1 MRRRSGQGTVEF
13 ALILP
18 FLIMTLT
25 GIIELSWVMF
35 QTIALSHVTRQAA
48 REGACGASDSTV
60 VNRVRDSLGWLYR
73 PNTAVVLTVF
83 QTANTSL
90 VVGSYSQTGT
100 QTAVQSGFTY
110 PRVRGSFLH
119 LAVTY
124 QLQFLTPLDR
134 IFKNAE
140 AATTVLAQTQ
150 YQCE

>member
-1 MRRRSGQGTVEF
+1 MRRRGGQGTVEF

-35 QTIALSHVTRQAA
+35 QTIALSHITRQAA
-48 REGACGASDSTV
+48 REGACGAT
-60 VNRVRDSLGWLYR
+60 
-73 PNTAVVLTVF
+73 NTAVVNRIKDSLGFLHRPTTVVAITIF
-83 QTANTSL
+83 QTANSSL
-90 VVGSYSQTGT
+90 IVGTYSQTGT
-100 QTAVQSGFTY
+100 QTAVQSGSTF

-124 QLQFLTPLDR
+124 QLQFLTPLDK